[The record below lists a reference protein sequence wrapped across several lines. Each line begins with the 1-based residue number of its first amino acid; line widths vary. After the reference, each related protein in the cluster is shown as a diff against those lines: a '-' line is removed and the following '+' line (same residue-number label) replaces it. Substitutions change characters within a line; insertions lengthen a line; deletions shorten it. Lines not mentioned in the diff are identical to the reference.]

1 MDTPQISIDD
11 LDRDRR
17 ISALEHQV
25 LVLSGQIA
33 ARDAAFGQVL
43 REMSASQHNAAST
56 FVDQYP
62 QMIAEIDS
70 KVLDTLTGVFAQEKE
85 S

>member
-1 MDTPQISIDD
+1 MSVDD

-33 ARDAAFGQVL
+33 ARDSAITQLL
-43 REMSASQHNAAST
+43 REMYSLQ
-56 FVDQYP
+56 VDAISEFITQYP
-62 QMIAEIDS
+62 SMLNEIDTR
-70 KVLDTLTGVFAQEKE
+70 VLSAITDADQVEAK